1 MRPWPIPVNE
11 LRAGGTGLPTV
22 ALERAALVAA
32 TAVRV
37 RSPAAKPD
45 GKMGCKTSGTG
56 CDWRVQ
62 TTLRIPDAGSK
73 KIRNH
78 ALALARAGLR
88 RRGVGGFRRG
98 REHFLGLSG
107 LATFGAATSIPLA
120 LSLPFLPS
128 IRGLSILP
136 LGESSPPSP
145 SGRPAFGTAISG
157 LGVGGIKGLLTSLEK
172 TPSLTRPTSPLTGP
186 KFAASWCWAQ
196 GSCELPTAKPRMRS
210 PYLRSE
216 APSLINSALVGVRH
230 SHLKADPLG
239 FQANPPDTT

>member
-1 MRPWPIPVNE
+1 MVWPWPIPVNE
-11 LRAGGTGLPTV
+11 LRARGTGLPAV
-22 ALERAALVAA
+22 AVERAALVAA

-62 TTLRIPDAGSK
+62 TALRIPDARSK

-78 ALALARAGLR
+78 ALALALAGLR
-88 RRGVGGFRRG
+88 RAGVGGFRRG

-107 LATFGAATSIPLA
+107 LATFGAATAIPLA

-136 LGESSPPSP
+136 AWRIFAAIAER
-145 SGRPAFGTAISG
+145 RPGIRGCNIG
-157 LGVGGIKGLLTSLEK
+157 LGGGWDRKGFSH
-172 TPSLTRPTSPLTGP
+172 PL
-186 KFAASWCWAQ
+186 
-196 GSCELPTAKPRMRS
+196 R
-210 PYLRSE
+210 
-216 APSLINSALVGVRH
+216 RH
-230 SHLKADPLG
+230 RR
-239 FQANPPDTT
+239 